1 MCHLVGYR
9 QIYLFIL
16 TVRIIETLP
25 DICAS
30 LQIDVS
36 SHATKA
42 LHRIT
47 TVTVHPLGRFI
58 VTVMLKLVSSIH
70 PVIIQLP
77 SLGPRFNSY
86 DQNVRID
93 VHLTSSLWPRGAW
106 VVEGLGGGAKWSPGG
121 ALMGLGDLKCF
132 QVGSGT
138 RPAEKIFFNY
148 VKELISRVILRIFC
162 TDYSLEIYEIHCCHC

>member
-1 MCHLVGYR
+1 MCHLAGYR

-86 DQNVRID
+86 GQNVRID

-106 VVEGLGGGAKWSPGG
+106 VVEGLGGGQNGAQGVPSWAWEIWSVFRLVRVHAPLRKSFLIMLKNWYLELFWEFF
-121 ALMGLGDLKCF
+121 AL
-132 QVGSGT
+132 
-138 RPAEKIFFNY
+138 I
-148 VKELISRVILRIFC
+148 
-162 TDYSLEIYEIHCCHC
+162 IH